1 MRAFAIAMLLV
12 FCACGR
18 QAQSTLPDAEAT
30 SHEDLEELRIE
41 AAPRETGGYD
51 FNIYDASDVFDR
63 AVAHSHA
70 DECDEAVPLYERVIS
85 QFPESRLA
93 PLSHY
98 NIALCHKAEGELLA
112 AARRFER
119 IAVEYPDSPDLRD
132 SRFQLLEL
140 YVLIGSEE
148 SAATTTSEDRT
159 HAGESFFLL
168 SALLLEDE
176 SLTPDQRVEVLARE
190 AQMYFSQENYPRAAL
205 RARRAIGYARS
216 RPLDDRVADDYFI
229 GAATFVFAE
238 TVRIEAEAIEITGD
252 RATQSAALDTR
263 AGLVTRAQHAY
274 FDTMR
279 VRDARWSAAAG
290 FRIGE
295 MYQSFWNAIMVAPVP
310 PEDPPLTGEDLEVF
324 TEAYRRTMASEIEP
338 LLRHAIRY
346 WELTLVMVDRTA
358 IDSEWEARI
367 ETALEET
374 RELLI
379 DYQAAAN
386 VNPDDMAE
394 NAVEDPEQDLQ
405 STAPAPET
413 TP

>member
-1 MRAFAIAMLLV
+1 MRAFVV
-12 FCACGR
+12 FSVCLFAACGR
-18 QAQSTLPDAEAT
+18 QSQSTLPAGDQVTERQ
-30 SHEDLEELRIE
+30 ELDELRIE

-51 FNIYDASDVFDR
+51 FNIYDASDIFDR

-70 DECDEAVPLYERVIS
+70 NECSEAIPLYERVIS
-85 QFPESRLA
+85 QFPDSHLA

-98 NIALCHKAEGELLA
+98 NIALCLKAADDLVAA
-112 AARRFER
+112 AARFER
-119 IAVEYPDSPDLRD
+119 LAVEYPDSPDLRD

-140 YVLIGSEE
+140 YVLIASEE
-148 SAATTTSEDRT
+148 YADTITSEQRAET
-159 HAGESFFLL
+159 AESFFPLA
-168 SALLLEDE
+168 ALLLEDE
-176 SLTPDQRVEVLARE
+176 ELSPDQRVEVMARE
-190 AQMYFSQENYPRAAL
+190 AQMYLSQENYAQAAI

-216 RPLDDRVADDYFI
+216 RPDDDRVADDYFV

-238 TVRIEAEAIEITGD
+238 TVRIDAENTEITGD
-252 RATQSAALDTR
+252 QAAQRAALDTR

-295 MYQSFWNAIMVAPVP
+295 MYQSFWNAIMSAPIP

-324 TEAYRRTMASEIEP
+324 TEVYRRTMASEIEP

-374 RELLI
+374 RELLL
-379 DYQAAAN
+379 DYQAAASN
-386 VNPDDMAE
+386 TTAHRRIDPDS
-394 NAVEDPEQDLQ
+394 PGEQ
-405 STAPAPET
+405 
-413 TP
+413 